1 MIVLKI
7 CFLFLGLAFLVFGY
21 LIYFKGKYNLING
34 FEEDLKSGRKTT
46 SYAKRVGLI
55 EFIIGLVSLITFL
68 LILIF
73 A

>member
-1 MIVLKI
+1 MIALKI
-7 CFLFLGLAFLVFGY
+7 CFFFLGLVFLVFGY

-34 FEEDLKSGRKTT
+34 FEEDLKLGRKTA
-46 SYAKRVGLI
+46 SYAKRIGLI